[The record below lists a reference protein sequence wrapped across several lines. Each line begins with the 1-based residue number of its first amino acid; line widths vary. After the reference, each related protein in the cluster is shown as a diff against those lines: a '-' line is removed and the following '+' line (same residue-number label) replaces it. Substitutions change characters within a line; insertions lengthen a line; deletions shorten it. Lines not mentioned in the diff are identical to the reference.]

1 MGHHGYPPSLKPVTP
16 PSDRP
21 PPPEPTPHVP
31 ADATIVWLFFGC
43 GLGVSAA
50 LALLYALSPGVAG
63 VLQAPKLVAI
73 CALLALAFAAGA
85 VAARRGHVTPAVLGC
100 CWAALLATG
109 AVSWLLG
116 QGVRALPLGFLAV
129 LVCLAAVLVGRRAG
143 TGLAAGGAL
152 LLVALA
158 GGERAGWLARADDE
172 TLASA
177 LLTQLLLICAGLVSG
192 LVVSH
197 ALTRSLRAA
206 AERAR
211 RFGGLLRIAADWYW
225 EQDEQLRFTH
235 VSDTLLG
242 DARNLP
248 LDYMGRRRWEI
259 GNLELPPEQMAQHQA
274 DLEAR
279 RPFRDL
285 VFRRPDVDGR
295 PAYVSVSGEPVFGA
309 DGRFRGYWGVGRM
322 VTDEVLARQAVLSAE
337 ARYRELFARSPSPLL
352 LHRRGIVVEAND
364 AAVRLLGYADTAAMV
379 GIDIGR
385 HHEPGAE
392 LDRARARTASLDALP
407 LGAALPL
414 TDFRLQR
421 VDGRYVEVQVTSLR
435 IELADGPAVLSI
447 YSDVTAQRSTER
459 ALQRSQE
466 LLTRLFATTPDT
478 VTLTELHSGRYLML
492 NQRFTDV
499 LGWTPEE
506 AIGRTA
512 TELGIWRRAADR
524 ERLLQL
530 LETQGT
536 VHDMPALFGTK
547 AGGSV
552 TLNISAAR
560 FRADGGDYLVVV
572 GRDTSDIERAR
583 LEREA
588 ILQYASVGMAFTRDR
603 HFVHVNSAFET
614 MFGWSRGE
622 LAGQPGSIV
631 WPSAEAYAE
640 VGRLAG
646 PLLAAGQPFEI
657 ERELRRRDGSLFWG
671 RMLARVVDPND
682 PSGGGTIW
690 VGEDVTERRRAA
702 AALAAARDAAEAANR
717 AKSTF
722 LANTSHE
729 IRTPLNAL
737 LGLARLAREP
747 GLDAA
752 RRKRYLDQIVDSAQ
766 SLSAVI
772 SDILDIS
779 KIEAG
784 KLDMEAVPFALHD
797 LVRGTVHGFE
807 ALAAAAGLG
816 LALDIEPDVPPV
828 VRGDPLRVRQIL
840 ANYLGNALKFT
851 DRGQV
856 HVRLGRDGADI
867 VLRVTDTG
875 PGIDAATQA
884 RLFLP
889 FSQADDSTTRRHGGT
904 GLGLSICR
912 ELAELMGGSVGV
924 DSAPGRGS
932 AFWARLPLPLAE
944 AAEVGPQDAGRLLQ
958 VLDGARV
965 LLVEDNAVNMM
976 IATAMLEQWQ
986 VRVTQAGDGQQAL
999 DAVARA
1005 EQDGEPFDAVLM
1017 DVQMP
1022 VMSGHEATRRLREH
1036 HDSSQLPIIALT
1048 AAALVGEREL
1058 ALASG
1063 MDAFLTKPID
1073 IDQLQRTLARAVA
1086 GRAAAPSA
1094 LPPLGA

>member
-1 MGHHGYPPSLKPVTP
+1 MNTLSDPPL
-16 PSDRP
+16 
-21 PPPEPTPHVP
+21 PEPMPRVP
-31 ADATIVWLFFGC
+31 ADAAVLWLFFGC
-43 GLGVSAA
+43 GIAVSTAF
-50 LALLYALSPGVAG
+50 ALLYAWSPGAAG
-63 VLQAPKLVAI
+63 ALQMPLLVAI
-73 CALLALAFAAGA
+73 CVLLALAFAMGA
-85 VAARRGHVTPAVLGC
+85 MSARRGHAAPAVLVC

-109 AVSWLLG
+109 AISWLLG
-116 QGVRALPLGFLAV
+116 QGVRALPLGFVALV
-129 LVCLAAVLVGRRAG
+129 VCLAAVLAGRRAG
-143 TGLAAGGAL
+143 AGVALGGAL
-152 LLVALA
+152 LLTALA
-158 GGERAGWLARADDE
+158 GGERAGLLARAEDE

-177 LLTQLLLICAGLVSG
+177 LLTHLLLLGAGLAAG
-192 LVVSH
+192 LVVSR
-197 ALTRSLRAA
+197 ALTRSLSAA
-206 AERAR
+206 GERAR

-235 VSDTLLG
+235 VSDTALG
-242 DARNLP
+242 DARSLP
-248 LDYMGRRRWEI
+248 LDYLGRRRWEI
-259 GNLELPPEQMAQHQA
+259 DSLDLPPGEMARHQA
-274 DLEAR
+274 DLAAR

-295 PAYVSVSGEPVFGA
+295 AAYVSVSGEPVFGA

-322 VTDEVLARQAVLSAE
+322 VTDEVLAKQAVASAE

-352 LHRRGIVVEAND
+352 LHRRGVVVEAND
-364 AAVRLLGYADTAAMV
+364 AAVRLLGYADAAAMAGV
-379 GIDIGR
+379 DIDR

-392 LDRARARTASLDALP
+392 LERARARTASLDALP
-407 LGAALPL
+407 LGTALPL
-414 TDFRLQR
+414 TDFRLKR
-421 VDGRYVEVQVTSLR
+421 VDGRMVEVQVTSLR
-435 IELADGPAVLSI
+435 IELGDGPAVLSI
-447 YSDVTAQRSTER
+447 YSDVTAQRSAER
-459 ALQRSQE
+459 ALRRSQQ
-466 LLTRLFATTPDT
+466 LLMRLFATTPDT

-492 NQRFTDV
+492 NERFTAL
-499 LGWTPEE
+499 LGWTADE

-512 TELGIWRRAADR
+512 SELGVWQRAADR

-530 LETQGT
+530 LELQGM
-536 VHDMPALFGTK
+536 VHDMPAQFGTK
-547 AGGSV
+547 SGGAV
-552 TLNISAAR
+552 TLSVSAAR
-560 FRADGGDYLVVV
+560 FHVDGGDYLVVV
-572 GRDTSDIERAR
+572 GRDMSAIEAAR

-588 ILQYASVGMAFTRDR
+588 ILQHASVGMAFTRDR
-603 HFVHVNSAFET
+603 RFVHVNSAFES
-614 MFGWSRGE
+614 MFGWSNGE
-622 LAGQPGSIV
+622 LAGQPGSVV

-640 VGRLAG
+640 VSRLAG
-646 PLLAAGQPFEI
+646 PLLAAGKPFEV

-717 AKSTF
+717 AKSAF

-747 GLDAA
+747 GVDPT
-752 RRKRYLDQIVDSAQ
+752 RRTRYLDQIVDSAQ
-766 SLSAVI
+766 SLAAVI

-784 KLDMEAVPFALHD
+784 KLDMETVPFALHD
-797 LVRGTVHGFE
+797 LVHSTVHGFE
-807 ALAAAAGLG
+807 VLSAAAGLG
-816 LALDIEPDVPPV
+816 LTLEIEPDVPPV

-851 DRGQV
+851 DHGSV
-856 HVRLGRDGADI
+856 SVRLGCDGADI

-912 ELAELMGGSVGV
+912 ELAELMGGEVGV

-932 AFWARLPLPLAE
+932 SFWTRLPLPRAE
-944 AAEVGPQDAGRLLQ
+944 AAEVGPQDTGRLLKA
-958 VLDGARV
+958 LDGARV

-976 IATAMLEQWQ
+976 IAAAMLEQWQ
-986 VRVTQAGDGQQAL
+986 VRVTQAADGQQAL

-1005 EQDGEPFDAVLM
+1005 ERHGEPFDAVLM

-1022 VMSGHEATRRLREH
+1022 VMSGHEAARRLREH
-1036 HDSSQLPIIALT
+1036 HSSLQLPIIALT
-1048 AAALVGEREL
+1048 AAALVGEREQ

-1073 IDQLQRTLARAVA
+1073 IEQLQRTLARAVA
-1086 GRAAAPSA
+1086 GRAAVPSA